1 MVSYARLTF
10 KINSEEASTR
20 QGLSYLISA
29 PAAFAFYF
37 VSHSWQKLTAADF
50 APPPLGL
57 SRMAMVPTFKVPA
70 PQRPLC
76 SLHAAH
82 STAVPA
88 RLQTQHGKG

>member
-50 APPPLGL
+50 APPPLGPKQDGHGPDL
-57 SRMAMVPTFKVPA
+57 QGA
-70 PQRPLC
+70 PLC
-76 SLHAAH
+76 SSHAAH